1 MNYKYIFKNQSLR
14 FRILKALS
22 FIPDSIMLR
31 LQYFVKL
38 NRLPNIK
45 KPKRYTEKLQKYKID
60 YRDLKMSICVDK
72 FEVRGYV
79 KSKGLQCILND
90 LYGVYNSASEIKW
103 NNLPKSFVLK
113 TTDGTGGQNVI
124 LCLEKEMLNISN
136 VSREVDSWLNKKNI
150 NAGREWAYTQM
161 KSSRIIAEKLLVNR
175 KNPEAGI
182 NDYKIICFKG
192 KPKVIIV
199 DVDRYIGHKRNF
211 YDCEWNYLGVESDCC
226 SFGDKLPKPKN
237 LDRMLEVASILSE
250 DFPHVRVD
258 LYDIDDKII
267 FGELTFYPWSGYVQF
282 TPDSFDYEL
291 GKDFDI

>member
-136 VSREVDSWLNKKNI
+136 VSREVDSWLNKKILMQVENGLI
-150 NAGREWAYTQM
+150 
-161 KSSRIIAEKLLVNR
+161 
-175 KNPEAGI
+175 
-182 NDYKIICFKG
+182 
-192 KPKVIIV
+192 PK
-199 DVDRYIGHKRNF
+199 
-211 YDCEWNYLGVESDCC
+211 
-226 SFGDKLPKPKN
+226 
-237 LDRMLEVASILSE
+237 
-250 DFPHVRVD
+250 
-258 LYDIDDKII
+258 
-267 FGELTFYPWSGYVQF
+267 
-282 TPDSFDYEL
+282 
-291 GKDFDI
+291 